1 MDGAEQPPRPRA
13 AEECLPFLEI
23 DEASARLLPSTEMM
37 VGFASLR
44 STLLTSIPAAM
55 ALVPAVAM
63 AAPTEQLTNPLE
75 VLIDGDCNYC
85 HNFNN
90 PLKDAGEP
98 EYAPFAGWQGSM
110 MANAARDPVFW
121 AGVAVA
127 AEDAAV
133 PEETEDC
140 IRCHS
145 PRAFLEGRGDA
156 TSVDQL
162 IPADLESVTCE
173 LCHRMED
180 DGIIGN
186 ARFTLDDTLVGETVA
201 RRGPWDYTDG
211 VPVPA
216 EHATM
221 QSDFTGSSELCGV
234 CHDVST
240 SSPRLDDGGN
250 EISAAFNE
258 QRTYSEWANS
268 AFAVPGEDF
277 RTCQDCHMPEI
288 PDSAGCN
295 VYQGKHQHPV
305 GNRRHDLVGANR
317 FMLEILRDNFG
328 EEIGIGALNDSI
340 DRLDEFV
347 QTAATLDV
355 VAPKSVDASVG
366 IDGLEVTVTNET
378 GHKLP
383 SGYSEGRVMWIE
395 VVGRYG
401 DEVVF
406 SSGAW
411 DQEAGSIED
420 DDQLRSYEGI
430 ADQLSS
436 GETFHLLLNDH
447 WVEDTR
453 IPPRGL
459 TANLD
464 TDPVTDRYAMQ
475 GDGTWEHWDTQT
487 YAFAGR
493 DDVVDATPEDSGDD
507 ELQLSVRVLYLIN
520 TPSYIDFLES
530 QSTAGAEVAAMF
542 DQAGGAVPVVLAE
555 QTLALPLSGLAT
567 EAGSSGGSSGS
578 TSGPSSSTGPGT
590 TTSNPGSTSQVT
602 TESTAANTSG
612 TDTDASAG
620 GDDDGGGGCSCT
632 SSGGAP
638 AWSLLLLG
646 LLGLQRKRRHPRG

>member
-1 MDGAEQPPRPRA
+1 
-13 AEECLPFLEI
+13 
-23 DEASARLLPSTEMM
+23 M

-44 STLLTSIPAAM
+44 STILTSIPAAM
-55 ALVPAVAM
+55 ALLPAVAM
-63 AAPTEQLTNPLE
+63 AAPTEPGELTNPLE

-90 PLKDAGEP
+90 PLEAAGEP

-127 AEDAAV
+127 AEDASS
-133 PEETEDC
+133 PEETVDC

-156 TSVDQL
+156 TSVAEL
-162 IPADLESVTCE
+162 TPPDLEGVTCE

-180 DGIIGN
+180 EGIIGN
-186 ARFTLDDTLVGETVA
+186 ARYTLDNLLVGETVA
-201 RRGPWDYTDG
+201 RRGPWDYSDG
-211 VPVPA
+211 VPAPA

-221 QSDFTGSSELCGV
+221 QSDFTGSSELCGT
-234 CHDVST
+234 CHDVT
-240 SSPRLDDGGN
+240 TGSPRVDDDGA
-250 EISAAFNE
+250 EIAPGFNE

-268 AFAVPGEDF
+268 AFAVPGDDF
-277 RTCQDCHMPEI
+277 RSCQDCHMPEI
-288 PDSAGCN
+288 PDSAACN
-295 VYQGKHQHPV
+295 VYAGKFQHAA

-328 EEIGIGALNDSI
+328 EEIGVGALNDSI
-340 DRLDEFV
+340 ERLDEFV
-347 QTAATLDV
+347 QTAASLEI
-355 VAPKSVDASVG
+355 VAPETVDVSAG

-383 SGYSEGRVMWIE
+383 SGYSEGRIMWVE

-411 DQEAGSIED
+411 DQEAGTIEG
-420 DDQLRSYEGI
+420 DDQLRSYEGV
-430 ADQLSS
+430 ADQLAS

-447 WVEDTR
+447 WVVDNR

-459 TANLD
+459 TANLA

-475 GDGTWEHWDTQT
+475 GDGTWEHWDTHS

-493 DDVVDATPEDSGDD
+493 NDVVDTSPNEDND
-507 ELQLSVRVLYLIN
+507 ELELSVRVLYLIN
-520 TPSYIDFLES
+520 TPSYIDFLEA

-555 QTLALPLSGLAT
+555 QTLTLPLTGLAT

-578 TSGPSSSTGPGT
+578 TSGPQTTSGPSTTGSGPGT
-590 TTSNPGSTSQVT
+590 TAAAT
-602 TESTAANTSG
+602 TQTTAADTG
-612 TDTDASAG
+612 ATETDPSAG
-620 GDDDGGGGCSCT
+620 GDD
-632 SSGGAP
+632 SGGEGCGCTTSQGEP

-646 LLGLQRKRRHPRG
+646 LLGLQRKRRHPVG